1 MRNNLDMGNKIK
13 ISNLALIIFLI
24 FQLFSLAQISCAQKS
39 SYKLITDGNA
49 QYNQKKY
56 SDAEVEYRK
65 SLMTGK
71 NLKEGNYNLGNS
83 YFKQGKYD
91 EAVKQ
96 FESVGAMKDL
106 SSEEK
111 AKVYHNLGNSFVK
124 DKKYEES
131 IGAYKNALKA
141 NPKDNDTRYNLAYA
155 QSMLQQQQDKNKKD
169 KDGKNK
175 DQKNQ
180 DKKNQ
185 EKKDNKDN
193 KENKDQ
199 EKENEKNQDK
209 KDQDK
214 NSQAQKDKI
223 SKDDADKILQAL
235 NNDEK
240 KTQKK
245 MNIKQPSK
253 VSIEKQW

>member
-1 MRNNLDMGNKIK
+1 MKNKIK
-13 ISNLALIIFLI
+13 ITNLALFNFLI
-24 FQLFSLAQISCAQKS
+24 FQLFCLVQISYAQKS

-65 SLMTGK
+65 SLITGK

-155 QSMLQQQQDKNKKD
+155 QSMLQQQNKNKNNKD
-169 KDGKNK
+169 DKNK
-175 DQKNQ
+175 DQKDKDKKDQ
-180 DKKNQ
+180 DK
-185 EKKDNKDN
+185 KDN
-193 KENKDQ
+193 KENKENKDQ
-199 EKENEKNQDK
+199 QKESEKNQDK

>member
-1 MRNNLDMGNKIK
+1 MKNKIK
-13 ISNLALIIFLI
+13 ITHLALFNFLI
-24 FQLFSLAQISCAQKS
+24 FQLFCLVQISFAQKS

-56 SDAEVEYRK
+56 PDAEVEYRK
-65 SLMTGK
+65 SLITGK

-96 FESVGAMKDL
+96 FESVGGMKDL

-155 QSMLQQQQDKNKKD
+155 QSMLQQQQQNKNKNNKD
-169 KDGKNK
+169 DKNK
-175 DQKNQ
+175 DQKDK
-180 DKKNQ
+180 DKKDQ
-185 EKKDNKDN
+185 EKKDNKEN

-199 EKENEKNQDK
+199 QKESEKDQDK

>member
-1 MRNNLDMGNKIK
+1 MKNKIK
-13 ISNLALIIFLI
+13 ITNLALFNFLI
-24 FQLFSLAQISCAQKS
+24 FQLFFLVQITYAQKS

-56 SDAEVEYRK
+56 PDAEVEYRK
-65 SLMTGK
+65 SLITGK

-155 QSMLQQQQDKNKKD
+155 QSMLQQQNKNKNNKD
-169 KDGKNK
+169 DKNK
-175 DQKNQ
+175 DQKDK
-180 DKKNQ
+180 DKKDQ
-185 EKKDNKDN
+185 EKKDNKENKEN

-199 EKENEKNQDK
+199 QKESEKNQDK